1 MCTKSWVMG
10 FFMVAIIKLWF
21 RANRAAKHQQ
31 SDSRQKKK
39 NNILCKSF
47 WLWEQ
52 KPAVLSEGG
61 SCLSVPNPRTN
72 KKTNEWE
79 REREMKKRTKP
90 IDGKH
95 IAFESCA
102 NFSRCHENCCLCSQ
116 TKSKW
121 NYLKSPTIPFLT
133 IIRNKLFDLTSVWFA
148 PEH

>member
-10 FFMVAIIKLWF
+10 FSIVAIIKLWF
-21 RANRAAKHQQ
+21 RAYRVAKHQKI
-31 SDSRQKKK
+31 RQPTKK

-47 WLWEQ
+47 WLAGR
-52 KPAVLSEGG
+52 KPAVSSEEGSYLSA
-61 SCLSVPNPRTN
+61 PNPRIKRRWN
-72 KKTNEWE
+72 GSEKKT
-79 REREMKKRTKP
+79 KKP

-102 NFSRCHENCCLCSQ
+102 NFSRCLENCCLCAQ